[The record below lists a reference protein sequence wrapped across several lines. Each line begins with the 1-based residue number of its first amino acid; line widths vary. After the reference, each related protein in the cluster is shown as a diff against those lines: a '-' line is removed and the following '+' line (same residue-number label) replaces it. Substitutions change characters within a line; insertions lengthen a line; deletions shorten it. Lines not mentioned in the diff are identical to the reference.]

1 MKPEIA
7 VVLSGM
13 RLRSP
18 TILSAGVLG
27 ISAETMKRV
36 ADSGAGAVVTKST
49 GIEARTGHPAPNIV
63 EVQSGLLNAMGLPN
77 PGIKQMSVEIQKLAR
92 SKVPVIASVYGFN
105 VRDYALV
112 ADQAC
117 SAGVSAVELNVSCP
131 NVGKVGCE
139 FGQDADMVGRIT
151 RTVKAKVNRPVF
163 VKLSPNVTDIVEIG
177 RAAEKSGAD
186 GVTAIN
192 TLSGM
197 AIDINTKMPI
207 LGAKKGGLSGPVIK
221 PIALR
226 CVYDLYESLR
236 IPIIGCGGISS
247 WKDAVEFL
255 LAGAAS
261 VQIGTGIMYRDLAI
275 FREVNEGI
283 VSYMMD
289 NKFQKT
295 REITGLAHRR

>member
-1 MKPEIA
+1 MKPDIA
-7 VVLSGM
+7 VVLSGI
-13 RLRSP
+13 RLRTP
-18 TILSAGVLG
+18 TMLSAGVLG

-49 GIEARTGHPAPNIV
+49 GIEARIGHPAPNVV

-77 PGIKQMSVEIQKLAR
+77 PGIKQMSIEIQKLAR
-92 SKVPVIASVYGFN
+92 TEVPVIVSVYGFT
-105 VRDYALV
+105 VRDYAVV
-112 ADQAC
+112 ADRAC
-117 SAGVSAVELNVSCP
+117 SAGASAVELNVSCP
-131 NVGKVGCE
+131 NVGRVGCE
-139 FGQDADMVGRIT
+139 FGQDVEMVGRIT

-177 RAAEKSGAD
+177 KAAEKYGAD

-197 AIDINTKMPI
+197 AIDINTRMPI

-221 PIALR
+221 PVALR
-226 CVYDLYESLR
+226 CVYELYESLR

-247 WKDAVEFL
+247 WKDAVEFF

-283 VSYMMD
+283 ASYMRD
-289 NKFQKT
+289 NKFQKLKEL
-295 REITGLAHRR
+295 RGLAHRR

>member
-1 MKPEIA
+1 MKPDIA
-7 VVLSGM
+7 VVLSGI
-13 RLRSP
+13 RLRTP
-18 TILSAGVLG
+18 TMLSAGVLG

-49 GIEARTGHPAPNIV
+49 GIEARIGHPAPNVV

-77 PGIKQMSVEIQKLAR
+77 PGIKQMSIEIQKLAR
-92 SKVPVIASVYGFN
+92 TEVPVIASVYGFT
-105 VRDYALV
+105 VRDYAVV
-112 ADQAC
+112 ADRAC
-117 SAGVSAVELNVSCP
+117 SAGASAVELNVSCP
-131 NVGKVGCE
+131 NVGRVGCE
-139 FGQDADMVGRIT
+139 FGQDVEMVGRIT

-177 RAAEKSGAD
+177 KAAEKYGAD

-197 AIDINTKMPI
+197 VIDINTRMPI

-221 PIALR
+221 PVALR
-226 CVYDLYESLR
+226 CVYELYESLR

-247 WKDAVEFL
+247 WKDAVEFF

-261 VQIGTGIMYRDLAI
+261 VQIGTGIMYRDLSI

-283 VSYMMD
+283 ASYMRD
-289 NKFQKT
+289 NKFQKLKEL
-295 REITGLAHRR
+295 RGLAHRR

>member
-1 MKPEIA
+1 MKPDIA
-7 VVLSGM
+7 VVLSGI
-13 RLRSP
+13 RLRTP
-18 TILSAGVLG
+18 TMLSAGVLG

-49 GIEARTGHPAPNIV
+49 GIEARIGHPAPNVV

-77 PGIKQMSVEIQKLAR
+77 PGIKQMSIEIQKLAR
-92 SKVPVIASVYGFN
+92 TEVPVIVSVYGFT
-105 VRDYALV
+105 VRDYAVV
-112 ADQAC
+112 ADRAC
-117 SAGVSAVELNVSCP
+117 SAGASAVELNVSCP
-131 NVGKVGCE
+131 NVGRVGCE
-139 FGQDADMVGRIT
+139 FGQDAEMVGRIT

-177 RAAEKSGAD
+177 KAAEKYGAD

-197 AIDINTKMPI
+197 AIDINTRMPI

-221 PIALR
+221 PVALR
-226 CVYDLYESLR
+226 CVYELYESLR

-247 WKDAVEFL
+247 WKDAVEFF

-283 VSYMMD
+283 ASYMRD
-289 NKFQKT
+289 NKFQKLKEL
-295 REITGLAHRR
+295 RGLAHRR

>member
-283 VSYMMD
+283 VAYMMD

-295 REITGLAHRR
+295 REIMGLAHRR

>member
-1 MKPEIA
+1 MKPDIA
-7 VVLSGM
+7 VVLSGI
-13 RLRSP
+13 RLRTP
-18 TILSAGVLG
+18 TMLSAGVLG

-49 GIEARTGHPAPNIV
+49 GIEARIGHPAPNVV

-77 PGIKQMSVEIQKLAR
+77 PGIKQMSIEIQKLAR
-92 SKVPVIASVYGFN
+92 TEVPVIVSVYGFT
-105 VRDYALV
+105 VRDYAVV
-112 ADQAC
+112 ADRAC
-117 SAGVSAVELNVSCP
+117 SAGASAVELNVSCP
-131 NVGKVGCE
+131 NVGRVGCE
-139 FGQDADMVGRIT
+139 FGQDAEMVGRIT
-151 RTVKAKVNRPVF
+151 RAVKAKVNRPVF

-177 RAAEKSGAD
+177 KAAEKYGAD

-197 AIDINTKMPI
+197 AIDINTRMPI

-221 PIALR
+221 PVALR
-226 CVYDLYESLR
+226 CVYELYESLR

-247 WKDAVEFL
+247 WKDAVEFF

-283 VSYMMD
+283 ASYMRD
-289 NKFQKT
+289 NKFQKLKEL
-295 REITGLAHRR
+295 RGLAHRR

>member
-1 MKPEIA
+1 MKPDIA
-7 VVLSGM
+7 VVLSGI
-13 RLRSP
+13 RLRTP
-18 TILSAGVLG
+18 TMLSAGVLG

-49 GIEARTGHPAPNIV
+49 GIEARTGHPAPNVV

-77 PGIKQMSVEIQKLAR
+77 PGIKQMSIEIQKLAR
-92 SKVPVIASVYGFN
+92 TEVPVIASVYGFT
-105 VRDYALV
+105 VRDYAVV
-112 ADQAC
+112 ADRAC
-117 SAGVSAVELNVSCP
+117 SAGASAVELNVSCP
-131 NVGKVGCE
+131 NVGRVGCE
-139 FGQDADMVGRIT
+139 FGQDVEMVGRIT

-177 RAAEKSGAD
+177 KAAEKYGAD

-197 AIDINTKMPI
+197 AIDINTRMPI

-221 PIALR
+221 PVALR
-226 CVYDLYESLR
+226 CVYELYESLR

-247 WKDAVEFL
+247 WKDAVEFF

-283 VSYMMD
+283 ASYMRD
-289 NKFQKT
+289 NKFQKLKEF
-295 REITGLAHRR
+295 RGLAHRR

>member
-1 MKPEIA
+1 MKPDIA
-7 VVLSGM
+7 VVLSGI
-13 RLRSP
+13 RLRTP
-18 TILSAGVLG
+18 TMLSAGVLG

-49 GIEARTGHPAPNIV
+49 GIEARIGHPAPNVV

-77 PGIKQMSVEIQKLAR
+77 PGIKQMSIEIQKLAR
-92 SKVPVIASVYGFN
+92 TEVPVIVSVYGFT
-105 VRDYALV
+105 VRDYAVV
-112 ADQAC
+112 ADRAC
-117 SAGVSAVELNVSCP
+117 SAGASAVELNVSCP
-131 NVGKVGCE
+131 NVGRVGCE
-139 FGQDADMVGRIT
+139 FGQDVEMVGRIT

-177 RAAEKSGAD
+177 KAAEKYGAD

-197 AIDINTKMPI
+197 VIDINTRMPI

-221 PIALR
+221 PVALR
-226 CVYDLYESLR
+226 CVYELYESLR

-247 WKDAVEFL
+247 WKDAVEFF

-283 VSYMMD
+283 ASYMRD
-289 NKFQKT
+289 NKFQKLKEL
-295 REITGLAHRR
+295 RGLAHRR

>member
-1 MKPEIA
+1 MKPDIA
-7 VVLSGM
+7 VVLSGI
-13 RLRSP
+13 RLRTP
-18 TILSAGVLG
+18 TMLSAGVLG

-49 GIEARTGHPAPNIV
+49 GIEARTGHPAPNVV

-77 PGIKQMSVEIQKLAR
+77 PGIKQMSIEIQKLAR
-92 SKVPVIASVYGFN
+92 TEVPVIASVYGFT
-105 VRDYALV
+105 VRDYAVV
-112 ADQAC
+112 ADRAC
-117 SAGVSAVELNVSCP
+117 SAGASAVELNVSCP
-131 NVGKVGCE
+131 NVGRVGCE
-139 FGQDADMVGRIT
+139 FGQDVEMVGRIT

-177 RAAEKSGAD
+177 KAAEKYGAD

-197 AIDINTKMPI
+197 AIDINTRMPI

-221 PIALR
+221 PVALR
-226 CVYDLYESLR
+226 CVYELYESLR

-247 WKDAVEFL
+247 WKDAVEFF

-283 VSYMMD
+283 ASYMRD
-289 NKFQKT
+289 NKFQKLKEL
-295 REITGLAHRR
+295 RGLAHRR

>member
-1 MKPEIA
+1 MKPDIA
-7 VVLSGM
+7 VVLSGI
-13 RLRSP
+13 RLRTP
-18 TILSAGVLG
+18 TMLSAGVLG

-49 GIEARTGHPAPNIV
+49 GIEARIGHPAPNVV

-77 PGIKQMSVEIQKLAR
+77 PGIKQMSIEIQKLAR
-92 SKVPVIASVYGFN
+92 TEVPVIVSVYGFT
-105 VRDYALV
+105 VRDYAVV
-112 ADQAC
+112 ADRAC
-117 SAGVSAVELNVSCP
+117 SAGASAVELNVSCP
-131 NVGKVGCE
+131 NVGRVGCE
-139 FGQDADMVGRIT
+139 FGQDVEMVGRIT

-177 RAAEKSGAD
+177 KAAEKYGAD

-197 AIDINTKMPI
+197 VIDINTRMPI

-221 PIALR
+221 PVALR
-226 CVYDLYESLR
+226 CVYELYESLR

-247 WKDAVEFL
+247 WKDAVEFF

-261 VQIGTGIMYRDLAI
+261 VQIGTGIMYRDLSI

-283 VSYMMD
+283 ASYMRD
-289 NKFQKT
+289 NKFQKLKEL
-295 REITGLAHRR
+295 RGLAHRR

>member
-295 REITGLAHRR
+295 REIMGLAHRR